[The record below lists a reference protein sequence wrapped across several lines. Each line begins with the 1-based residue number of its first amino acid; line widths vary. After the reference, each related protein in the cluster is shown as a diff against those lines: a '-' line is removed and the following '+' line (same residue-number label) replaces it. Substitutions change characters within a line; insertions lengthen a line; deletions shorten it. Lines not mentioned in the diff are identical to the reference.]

1 MREENQWRRG
11 NNTTKAVTVI
21 RPVET
26 QAQEYMYIQGDDKDV
41 IRIHKM
47 FSSRDFQEYAE
58 ERWMGG
64 TTLQECPKHVRTIYF
79 RCIVLKCL
87 PVKQLNLSK
96 LL

>member
-1 MREENQWRRG
+1 
-11 NNTTKAVTVI
+11 
-21 RPVET
+21 
-26 QAQEYMYIQGDDKDV
+26 
-41 IRIHKM
+41 M